1 MIEILYKFARFAFVV
16 YLKIFY
22 KWEIDGSENIPDKG
36 SVILAANHISN
47 FDPIVVACSVKRPV
61 RFMAKE
67 ELFKNRLF
75 GKVLLRI
82 GVFKVKRD
90 KNDRNAI
97 KKAISIL
104 KNNEVVGIFP
114 EGTRSKNGELLK
126 GLPGA
131 TYIAVKSQATVVP
144 IGIISNYKL
153 FNSVKIKIG
162 KPFHLELNSDEKI
175 SSEKIVHLTENI
187 MKQIKKQVD
196 SINENH
202 AKQ

>member
-97 KKAISIL
+97 KKL
-104 KNNEVVGIFP
+104 
-114 EGTRSKNGELLK
+114 
-126 GLPGA
+126 
-131 TYIAVKSQATVVP
+131 
-144 IGIISNYKL
+144 
-153 FNSVKIKIG
+153 
-162 KPFHLELNSDEKI
+162 
-175 SSEKIVHLTENI
+175 
-187 MKQIKKQVD
+187 
-196 SINENH
+196 
-202 AKQ
+202 